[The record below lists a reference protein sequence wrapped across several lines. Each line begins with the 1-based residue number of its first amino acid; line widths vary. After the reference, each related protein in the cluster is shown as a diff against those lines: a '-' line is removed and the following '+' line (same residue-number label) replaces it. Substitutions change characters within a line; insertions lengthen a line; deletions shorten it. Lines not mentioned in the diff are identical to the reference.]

1 MKVKFSFG
9 ISLLAL
15 LLLAAPAVHAR
26 QEKDSKN
33 KADASKVKNA
43 SAIKITA
50 ASTPAELARAAYT
63 AQGGEKFRDLKTLIL
78 TGTVDV
84 YVPNSTQ
91 ATPSNFV
98 FINARER
105 LWKEVRS
112 PANFVRQIHDGTR
125 SYFSLRGLSV
135 PPPGKFGMFV
145 LTRYDQPG
153 YTLTALPDKDK
164 LRGFRIADAE
174 GNATDFYIDPKTAR
188 VVRHVVLYQ
197 QLNYGT
203 EYKKWKVMDGLLV
216 PEQFTEGIE
225 TPQGTFYGEYSVK
238 DVKINQAVNDDV
250 FAIPPAK

>member
-1 MKVKFSFG
+1 MKVKFSFATL
-9 ISLLAL
+9 LLAL
-15 LLLAAPAVHAR
+15 SLLSVAAAHA
-26 QEKDSKN
+26 QQTKDSKN
-33 KADASKVKNA
+33 KPDASKVKNA
-43 SAIKITA
+43 SATKITE
-50 ASTPAELARAAYT
+50 ASTPVELARAAYT

-98 FINARER
+98 FISARER

-112 PANFVRQIHDGTR
+112 SVNFVRQIYDGQH

-145 LTRYDQPG
+145 LTKYDQPG
-153 YTLTALPDKDK
+153 YTVTALPDKDK
-164 LRGFRIADAE
+164 LRGFHIADAE
-174 GNATDFYIDPKTAR
+174 GNATDFYIDPATAR
-188 VVRHVVLYQ
+188 VMRYVVVYKN
-197 QLNYGT
+197 LNYGT
-203 EYKKWKVMDGLLV
+203 QYKKWKLMDGLLV

-225 TPQGTFYGEYSVK
+225 TPQGTFYGEYTVK